1 MASKDDVG
9 VGAPS
14 TETSCPR
21 SNDQSASHATSQP
34 LTGKSPLSFDEFAI
48 IAHCVAEHLVG
59 KRGKALD
66 LASNIYRETAR
77 CAGLGKA
84 ASLDDLMALFERG
97 HYGGDGR
104 LRARAKEVWA
114 TFRSARRAIGDL
126 RKDRRPPDGP

>member
-1 MASKDDVG
+1 MTSKDDSG
-9 VGAPS
+9 VGAPT
-14 TETSCPR
+14 TEASCPK
-21 SNDQSASHATSQP
+21 SNDQGALHTTSQP
-34 LTGKSPLSFDEFAI
+34 PTGKSLLFDEFAI

-97 HYGGDGR
+97 HYGGDGH
-104 LRARAKEVWA
+104 LRGRAEEVWS
-114 TFRSARRAIGDL
+114 TFELARQAIGDL
-126 RKDRRPPDGP
+126 GKDRAPPDEH